1 MKKMAEDTM
10 RILVV
15 EDEAKVSSFIQRG
28 LEEEHYA
35 VDVVEDG
42 EQALHVIDVYEY
54 DLIILD
60 IMLPNVDGLSVLSQ
74 LRKTHKTLPV
84 ILLTAKDMVEDK
96 VKGLDMGADDYL
108 TKPFAFEELLARI
121 RALLRRGK
129 PEESLKL
136 TLADLVLDPV
146 THKVSRGGEEINLT
160 AKEYALLEYFMRNPG
175 RVLTRTMISEH
186 VWDIKFDTF
195 TNVIDVY
202 MNYLRNKIDK
212 GRSKKLLHT
221 VRGVGY
227 MIKE

>member
-1 MKKMAEDTM
+1 V

-15 EDEAKVSSFIQRG
+15 EDEAKVASFIKRG

-35 VDVVEDG
+35 VDVASDG
-42 EQALHVIDVYEY
+42 EEGVDMVDVYEY
-54 DLIILD
+54 DLAILD
-60 IMLPNVDGLSVLSQ
+60 IMLPKRDGLSVLSHI
-74 LRKTHKTLPV
+74 RKKNNSMPV
-84 ILLTAKDMVEDK
+84 ILLTAKDMLEDK

-136 TLADLVLDPV
+136 VLDDLVLDPV
-146 THKVSRGGEEINLT
+146 THIVTRAGEDIPLT
-160 AKEYALLEYFMRNPG
+160 AKEYALLEYFMRNPE

-186 VWDIKFDTF
+186 VWNIKFDTY

-202 MNYLRNKIDK
+202 ISYLRNKIDK
-212 GRSKKLLHT
+212 GHEKKLLHT

-227 MIKE
+227 MIKG

>member
-1 MKKMAEDTM
+1 V

-15 EDEAKVSSFIQRG
+15 EDEAKVASFIKRG

-35 VDVVEDG
+35 VDVASDG
-42 EQALHVIDVYEY
+42 EEGVDMVDVYEY
-54 DLIILD
+54 DLAILD
-60 IMLPNVDGLSVLSQ
+60 IMLPKRDGLSVLSHI
-74 LRKTHKTLPV
+74 RKKNNSIPV
-84 ILLTAKDMVEDK
+84 ILLTAKDMLEDK

-136 TLADLVLDPV
+136 VLDDLILDPV
-146 THKVSRGGEEINLT
+146 THNVTRAGQEIPLT
-160 AKEYALLEYFMRNPG
+160 AKEYALLEYFMRNPE

-186 VWDIKFDTF
+186 VWNIKFDTY

-202 MNYLRNKIDK
+202 ISYLRNKIDK
-212 GRSKKLLHT
+212 GHDKKLLHT

-227 MIKE
+227 MIKG

>member
-1 MKKMAEDTM
+1 MV
-10 RILVV
+10 RILIV
-15 EDEAKVSSFIQRG
+15 EDEAKVASFIKRG

-35 VDVVEDG
+35 VDVASDG
-42 EQALHVIDVYEY
+42 EEGVDMVDVYEY
-54 DLIILD
+54 DLAILD
-60 IMLPNVDGLSVLSQ
+60 IMLPKRDGLSVLSHI
-74 LRKTHKTLPV
+74 RKKNNSMPV
-84 ILLTAKDMVEDK
+84 ILLTAKDMLEDK

-136 TLADLVLDPV
+136 VLDDLILDPV
-146 THKVSRGGEEINLT
+146 THTVTRAGEDIPLT
-160 AKEYALLEYFMRNPG
+160 AKEYALLEYFMRNPE

-186 VWDIKFDTF
+186 VWNIKFDTY

-202 MNYLRNKIDK
+202 ISYLRNKIDK
-212 GRSKKLLHT
+212 GHEKKLLHT

-227 MIKE
+227 MIKG

>member
-1 MKKMAEDTM
+1 M
-10 RILVV
+10 RILLV
-15 EDEAKVSSFIQRG
+15 EDESKVSSFIQRG

-35 VDVVEDG
+35 VDLAEDG
-42 EQALHVIDVYEY
+42 EEAVNMVDVYDY
-54 DLIILD
+54 DIVLLD
-60 IMLPNVDGLSVLSQ
+60 IMLPKMDGLSVLSHI
-74 LRKTHKTLPV
+74 RRGGKTIPV
-84 ILLTAKDMVEDK
+84 ILLTARDMIEDK
-96 VKGLDMGADDYL
+96 VKGLDMGADDYI

-146 THKVSRGGEEINLT
+146 THKVSRGGDEINLT
-160 AKEYALLEYFMRNPG
+160 AKEYALLEYFMRNVG

-202 MNYLRNKIDK
+202 INYLRNKIDK
-212 GRSKKLLHT
+212 GRPKKLLHT

-227 MIKE
+227 ILKE